1 MEFAGQLRP
10 SEACNYLA
18 VPGFSGLD
26 PDEDEGDLIIGFR
39 PKFSPIPSRR
49 SSISDEDSDPDP
61 PFCGSRRVSFADAKG
76 LSLVQVKEFDTWDVP
91 KLPGYD
97 SAEVEGKDSVEY
109 HLSPLTFSLP
119 LSSTEV
125 MAKVLNQKVELETI
139 ELLPG
144 TTILK
149 GVIRVLN
156 ISYNKSVY
164 IRTSLDKWATHF
176 DLLAEYVPG
185 SSNGVM
191 DSFSFKL
198 TLVPPFGDQG
208 VMVDFCLRYETPAG
222 TYWANNNNRNYV
234 LSCQHRMKEG
244 SGKPQTENANKKS
257 CLKTYSQSVSTVEN
271 ISSKQASSQ
280 ENMST
285 DESVRAPEEGEAKK
299 ISQGQSATSYGEGQ
313 KLSMENKQNSS
324 RRRQR
329 QAARMARLRDYY
341 AQSEGGEKD
350 MGKDKKPPEIKQT
363 TCEETPGHNVV
374 GQPPFNEGNIKSEC
388 PQFVFDTLE
397 ACSKPLHNAAH
408 AHTSTEQMK
417 SELVVLAR
425 GESASDISN
434 NPPHSAG
441 EAAPPEQ
448 QNIRELVT
456 TNTKGDMSLACTN
469 NPATASN
476 EILISQA
483 DSFTFSTVVAP
494 LYRQAFQRPSAEN
507 PVNMGDF
514 NHPSEIRLTCC
525 VVPINTRNG
534 MGKVQG
540 NHTEEKETVNKIPKC
555 EDIAQNPIKKEK
567 NPDQSGTNISLGQQQ
582 LLGRN
587 FPFESIHSQTKAQEE
602 IQSSGAAK
610 PPQCQSPEHNYSL
623 ISANVDETLA
633 KDKTKQG
640 FKPFRIRLGHFAA
653 GTNQL
658 VTGVQEKDYECSEVD
673 KENESR
679 KSVTTSTEDK
689 LLQVFNELNS
699 NQTDSKGCLN
709 STVYLCEPE
718 RKDLASLNESLEAQE
733 EANIDKDVFGL
744 EKGNKSNS
752 NDIKVMYEVA
762 QSIINEVRSN
772 NHCHADMSGRSD
784 GLNVLEKKGH
794 CEMDSSF
801 INQDEDFLL
810 MDIVEGKNWEMMVE
824 EEENSVLSK
833 EKQIGLLNSKTEAN
847 ETDGKAEEATGI
859 KIERAVVEE
868 SQVCIGKEFKPVNII
883 KTDGIESTE
892 LNKMDGQKVTEL
904 QNETKIHWVSTE
916 KAGVQ
921 EDEEKTEIDMKQD
934 NLAQLNKENGEQKN
948 TDFKQIILV
957 SEAGEIVITDAD
969 SDMAMQNR
977 EDEAWS
983 FKVGSDFTQ
992 SKVEDDL
999 SALVSR
1005 AAKNDSSERQYVY
1018 SQTDT
1023 RPTYKD
1029 GVQSNKGATD
1039 DQSKADTKNPTSKGG
1054 MCDSADEPDSNSAE
1068 SDSDEELQLYVH
1080 CLRAA
1085 GAPAQVHKDKI
1096 RDAGF
1101 TASKRPSINR
1111 GKLPPTPMPSISEAL
1126 NEEQQH
1132 SSPPETHKD
1141 IKTPTEP
1148 TSDKQETINQNEWRW
1163 KDLFCCKTLL
1173 YTSLMVVFTV
1183 VAYHYDFLACFL
1195 LYMISVIWLCCKGER
1210 QPIEKGKNN

>member
-1 MEFAGQLRP
+1 
-10 SEACNYLA
+10 
-18 VPGFSGLD
+18 
-26 PDEDEGDLIIGFR
+26 
-39 PKFSPIPSRR
+39 
-49 SSISDEDSDPDP
+49 
-61 PFCGSRRVSFADAKG
+61 
-76 LSLVQVKEFDTWDVP
+76 
-91 KLPGYD
+91 
-97 SAEVEGKDSVEY
+97 
-109 HLSPLTFSLP
+109 
-119 LSSTEV
+119 
-125 MAKVLNQKVELETI
+125 
-139 ELLPG
+139 
-144 TTILK
+144 
-149 GVIRVLN
+149 
-156 ISYNKSVY
+156 
-164 IRTSLDKWATHF
+164 
-176 DLLAEYVPG
+176 
-185 SSNGVM
+185 
-191 DSFSFKL
+191 
-198 TLVPPFGDQG
+198 
-208 VMVDFCLRYETPAG
+208 
-222 TYWANNNNRNYV
+222 
-234 LSCQHRMKEG
+234 
-244 SGKPQTENANKKS
+244 
-257 CLKTYSQSVSTVEN
+257 
-271 ISSKQASSQ
+271 
-280 ENMST
+280 
-285 DESVRAPEEGEAKK
+285 
-299 ISQGQSATSYGEGQ
+299 
-313 KLSMENKQNSS
+313 
-324 RRRQR
+324 
-329 QAARMARLRDYY
+329 MARLRDYY
-341 AQSEGGEKD
+341 AQSEAGEKY
-350 MGKDKKPPEIKQT
+350 MGKDEKPPEIKQA

-374 GQPPFNEGNIKSEC
+374 GQPPFNENVKSEC
-388 PQFVFDTLE
+388 PRFVFETLE

-408 AHTSTEQMK
+408 AHTSTKQMK

-441 EAAPPEQ
+441 EPAPPEQ

-507 PVNMGDF
+507 PVNLGDF
-514 NHPSEIRLTCC
+514 NHPSETRQTCC
-525 VVPINTRNG
+525 IVSINTRNG

-540 NHTEEKETVNKIPKC
+540 NQTKEKETENKIPKC
-555 EDIAQNPIKKEK
+555 EDISQNPIKKEK

-602 IQSSGAAK
+602 IQSRGAAK

-640 FKPFRIRLGHFAA
+640 FKPFRIRLGHVAA
-653 GTNQL
+653 GTDQL
-658 VTGVQEKDYECSEVD
+658 VTGVQEKDYECPEVE
-673 KENESR
+673 KENE
-679 KSVTTSTEDK
+679 
-689 LLQVFNELNS
+689 N
-699 NQTDSKGCLN
+699 
-709 STVYLCEPE
+709 
-718 RKDLASLNESLEAQE
+718 
-733 EANIDKDVFGL
+733 
-744 EKGNKSNS
+744 
-752 NDIKVMYEVA
+752 
-762 QSIINEVRSN
+762 
-772 NHCHADMSGRSD
+772 
-784 GLNVLEKKGH
+784 
-794 CEMDSSF
+794 
-801 INQDEDFLL
+801 EDFLL

-833 EKQIGLLNSKTEAN
+833 EEEIWLLNSKTEAN
-847 ETDGKAEEATGI
+847 ETDGKAQEATEI
-859 KIERAVVEE
+859 KVNMAVVEK
-868 SQVCIGKEFKPVNII
+868 SQVCIGKEFKQVNII

-892 LNKMDGQKVTEL
+892 LNKMDGQEVTEL

-916 KAGVQ
+916 KASVQ

-934 NLAQLNKENGEQKN
+934 NLGQLNKEIGEQKN

-983 FKVGSDFTQ
+983 FEVGSDFTQ
-992 SKVEDDL
+992 SKVEDGL
-999 SALVSR
+999 SAQCDNVSR
-1005 AAKNDSSERQYVY
+1005 AAKSDSSERQYVC

-1029 GVQSNKGATD
+1029 GVQSNKDATD
-1039 DQSKADTKNPTSKGG
+1039 DQSMAGNKNPTYKGG
-1054 MCDSADEPDSNSAE
+1054 MCDSADEPDSTSAE

-1080 CLRAA
+1080 CLRAS

-1096 RDAGF
+1096 RGAGF

-1111 GKLPPTPMPSISEAL
+1111 GKVPPTPMPSISEAL